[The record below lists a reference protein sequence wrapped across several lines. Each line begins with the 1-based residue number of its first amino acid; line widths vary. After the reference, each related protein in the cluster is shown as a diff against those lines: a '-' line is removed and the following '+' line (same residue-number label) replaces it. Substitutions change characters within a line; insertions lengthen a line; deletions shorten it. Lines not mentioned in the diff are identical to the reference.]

1 MFAGNDITVGTWIDI
16 DDGCAIFYQ
25 VYPEMVEF
33 SLGERISRFQL
44 NFSEKGLR
52 TMLDVGAAA
61 LAELCARSSDDAD
74 DEDDD
79 GGELAAGHDVEHIG

>member
-44 NFSEKGLR
+44 NFTETGLR

-61 LAELCARSSDDAD
+61 LAELSAWSTND
-74 DEDDD
+74 DEDA
-79 GGELAAGHDVEHIG
+79 EHDIEHIG